1 LSAFVSVA
9 RSQQYAGAETAPYR
23 VECSANEAGVTTCG
37 VDLAILLGKR
47 TFDEYC
53 ASCHARDALG
63 SAFAPSLA
71 ERARGLT
78 RAQFMT
84 LLEGGYGG
92 EAAAMTRWAEVPDV
106 RKYADLL
113 WTYLTAR
120 ASGDLPPGPI
130 ELLPEAAPQ

>member
-1 LSAFVSVA
+1 
-9 RSQQYAGAETAPYR
+9 
-23 VECSANEAGVTTCG
+23 
-37 VDLAILLGKR
+37 
-47 TFDEYC
+47 
-53 ASCHARDALG
+53 
-63 SAFAPSLA
+63 
-71 ERARGLT
+71 
-78 RAQFMT
+78 MT